1 MADIK
6 PRRDPLDDLSWNVL
20 LAACQTA
27 SAVWHDNLARLRA
40 TKADAITLRTHGL
53 ELAALEQSM
62 AAISQILGQ
71 SLEGTP

>member
-6 PRRDPLDDLSWNVL
+6 PQRDPLDDVSWNVL

-27 SAVWHDNLARLRA
+27 SAVWHDNLDRLRA
-40 TKADAITLRTHGL
+40 AKADVITQRTHAL

-62 AAISQILGQ
+62 DAISRLLGR
-71 SLEGTP
+71 SGGDAA